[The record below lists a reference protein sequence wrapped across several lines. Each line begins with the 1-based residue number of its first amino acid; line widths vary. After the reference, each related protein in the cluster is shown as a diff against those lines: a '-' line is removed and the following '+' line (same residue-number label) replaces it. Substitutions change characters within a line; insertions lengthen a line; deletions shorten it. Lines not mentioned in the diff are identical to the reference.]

1 MPRSRSSKKAP
12 PKPNKAVRSYV
23 RKAIKASKPSDKY
36 NVSSTGTTI
45 STTFVATGL
54 TGISQGDGLRQRVGD
69 LVKPTFMRFKYY
81 LNNTTTNIQLSRI
94 VILQWRPDSA
104 VETPTAS
111 AIFQNQTDT
120 QSDFVYDKQ
129 ARAKFRVLSDT
140 WHGTKPVA
148 VNAVVPT
155 RELRISLKSAGT
167 IKYADTATTGKNHI
181 YLVTLGSQ
189 ATGIAFAY
197 YSTVGF
203 KELV

>member
-1 MPRSRSSKKAP
+1 MPRSRSQKKAP

-111 AIFQNQTDT
+111 TIFQNQTDT

-155 RELRISLKSAGT
+155 RELKISLKSAGT

-203 KELV
+203 K